1 MPLPQ
6 FVFQLHRLTASHM
19 KPCLIPIFAL
29 SLIALSAPAA
39 EAPAT
44 PPGAPAAHPHKET
57 TELGEHMGKIGRAF
71 RALSKSV
78 SDPAKNAD
86 SLKLAATIR
95 TNAEAALELKP
106 AKLAD
111 IPDAQRDAFLAD
123 YRQDMKR
130 FLGDIASLEAALKS
144 GNNTEAAAVVK
155 KMKADMD
162 EGHKEFRKK
171 KPDDM

>member
-1 MPLPQ
+1 MK
-6 FVFQLHRLTASHM
+6 HR
-19 KPCLIPIFAL
+19 LIPIFAL
-29 SLIALSAPAA
+29 SFFALTAHAA
-39 EAPAT
+39 ADTPAT
-44 PPGAPAAHPHKET
+44 PPAAPGAHAHKET

-78 SDPAKNAD
+78 SDPAKNVD
-86 SLKLAATIR
+86 SLKLVATIR

-111 IPDAQRDAFLAD
+111 IPDAQKDTFLAD
-123 YRQDMKR
+123 YRQDMKH
-130 FLGDIASLEAALKS
+130 FLGDVASLEAALKA

-155 KMKADMD
+155 KMKADM
-162 EGHKEFRKK
+162 EESHKEFRKK